1 MSRAD
6 IRAGGGYVEL
16 STRDAKFY
24 AGLKRSLGAASKWA
38 GSIGKLSAVGA
49 AGFLAGGIGIQGGL
63 QAITSAIS
71 GFSILGFTKSFADAG
86 SAIDDMSQRTGIAAE
101 QLSALQYVAQMN
113 DATLQDV
120 GVAAKGMSN
129 FLFAAASGSEEAT
142 EAIQKLG
149 LSLRALRQA
158 DQFGRFRMLSAALGQ
173 IGDPAIKAAM
183 AMKVFG
189 KGAIALLPMI
199 SAGAASFDELTAK
212 AKELGLVMSAE
223 DASAAAELGDL
234 LDNVSLAASGLSK
247 KLGAALTPQVT
258 KLLGTAIKIITPIGK
273 WIEANRD
280 LIGTIVPI
288 ASAGFAAAAGVALLA
303 GGISLLAPL
312 VPLAAGIGAGL
323 LAAAAAARVVYRNFG
338 TLANIGGQVFR
349 FIASSA
355 SGALG
360 SLGENFRA
368 FLDWVASGF
377 RSFAGGAIENLSA
390 IATAVSNGELGA
402 AFNLVLATFDMAWDS
417 TIAAFQAGWGELT
430 SNMALLGVEASYAF
444 QIAWQN
450 VFSSI
455 SLMAINTG
463 ASFND
468 LWLNIKQNAALASG
482 FLVTEF
488 RRASYGLQVELAGL
502 AEATKIAKPGTRAEV
517 ERELVGRDQAATA
530 AERKSRGDYQ
540 AGLIDARTANE
551 QQRKAAVASA
561 EATRDKRLEDLRG
574 NRDVDR
580 KINEA
585 ERQRKG
591 DAAAERVSKAME
603 AYNKALAD
611 AKATKGKTANADP
624 AGVGPLSL
632 SMPGYEGFGE
642 SATSKAENIG
652 TFSGFGAAVGST
664 VKYDQEQVKQLG
676 KIHDTLREIALRNL
690 GIA

>member
-6 IRAGGGYVEL
+6 IRTGGGYVEL

-38 GSIGKLSAVGA
+38 GSISKLSAVGA

-101 QLSALQYVAQMN
+101 QLSALQFVAQMN

-199 SAGAASFDELTAK
+199 NAGAASFDELTAK

-234 LDNVSLAASGLSK
+234 LDTVSLAASGLSK

-258 KLLGTAIKIITPIGK
+258 KLLGTAIKIISPIGQ

-303 GGISLLAPL
+303 GGLSLLAPL
-312 VPLAAGIGAGL
+312 VPLAAFFGSAL
-323 LAAAAAARVVYRNFG
+323 LAAGAAARVVYRNFG

-355 SGALG
+355 TGALG

-402 AFNLVLATFDMAWDS
+402 AFDLVLATFDLGWDS
-417 TIAAFQAGWGELT
+417 LVGTFQAGWGELT
-430 SNMALLGVEASYAF
+430 NNMALLGIEAAYAF
-444 QIAWQN
+444 WIAWEN
-450 VFSSI
+450 AFAGIKTLGIDVSS
-455 SLMAINTG
+455 SLRKAW
-463 ASFND
+463 F
-468 LWLNIKQNAALASG
+468 
-482 FLVTEF
+482 
-488 RRASYGLQVELAGL
+488 GLQYELAGL
-502 AEATKIAKPGTRAEV
+502 AEFTGIASKGSQAKMAEELFAADAAAMANDTESKSSIEAGRKKAV
-517 ERELVGRDQAATA
+517 DDLKNNRE
-530 AERKSRGDYQ
+530 
-540 AGLIDARTANE
+540 
-551 QQRKAAVASA
+551 
-561 EATRDKRLEDLRG
+561 
-574 NRDVDR
+574 VDR
-580 KINEA
+580 STNAVEG
-585 ERQRKG
+585 QRKG

-603 AYNKALAD
+603 AYNKALAA
-611 AKATKGKTANADP
+611 AKATKGKSGDGNP

-632 SMPGYEGFGE
+632 SMPGYEGFGFGE

>member
-38 GSIGKLSAVGA
+38 GSVSKLSAVGA

-101 QLSALQYVAQMN
+101 QLSALQFVAQMN

-120 GVAAKGMSN
+120 GVAVKGMSN
-129 FLFAAASGSEEAT
+129 FLFAAASGSEDAT

-199 SAGAASFDELTAK
+199 NAGAASFDELTAK

-234 LDNVSLAASGLSK
+234 LDTVSLAASGLSK

-258 KLLGTAIKIITPIGK
+258 KLLGTAIKIISPIGQ

-288 ASAGFAAAAGVALLA
+288 AAAGFAAAAGVAVLA
-303 GGISLLAPL
+303 GGVSLLAPL
-312 VPLAAGIGAGL
+312 VPLALQIGVGL
-323 LAAAAAARVVYRNFG
+323 LAAGAAARVVYRNFG
-338 TLANIGGQVFR
+338 TLASIGGQAFS

-355 SGALG
+355 ASAIG
-360 SLGENFRA
+360 SLGGNFRS
-368 FLDWVASGF
+368 FLNWVVGGF
-377 RSFAGGAIENLSA
+377 RSFASGAIENLSA

-402 AFNLVLATFDMAWDS
+402 AFDLVLATFDMAWDS

-430 SNMALLGVEASYAF
+430 NNMALLGIEAAYAF
-444 QIAWQN
+444 WIAWEN
-450 VFSSI
+450 AFAGIKTLGIDVSST
-455 SLMAINTG
+455 LRKAW
-463 ASFND
+463 F
-468 LWLNIKQNAALASG
+468 
-482 FLVTEF
+482 
-488 RRASYGLQVELAGL
+488 GLQYELAGM
-502 AEATKIAKPGTRAEV
+502 AEFTGIAAPGS
-517 ERELVGRDQAATA
+517 QAAMA
-530 AERKSRGDYQ
+530 QD
-540 AGLIDARTANE
+540 LIDQDNAASAAGQARKKE
-551 QQRKAAVASA
+551 IEDKRKAAVGGL
-561 EATRDKRLEDLRG
+561 EANRTIDRDANAAQG
-574 NRDVDR
+574 
-580 KINEA
+580 
-585 ERQRKG
+585 QRRG

-603 AYNKALAD
+603 AYNKALAA
-611 AKATKGKTANADP
+611 AKAAKGKTNDGS
-624 AGVGPLSL
+624 AGGLGPLAL
-632 SMPGYEGFGE
+632 KMPGMPGFEGFGE
-642 SATSKAENIG
+642 SATNRAENVG